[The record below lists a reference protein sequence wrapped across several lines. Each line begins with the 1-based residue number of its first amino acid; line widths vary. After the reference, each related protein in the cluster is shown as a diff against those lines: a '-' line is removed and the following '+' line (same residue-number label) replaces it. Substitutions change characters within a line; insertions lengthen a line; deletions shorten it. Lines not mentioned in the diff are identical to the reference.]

1 MNSRGRSTS
10 QTAAVIRL
18 TTPIIYYICV
28 ENGVTKYANVEI
40 PVSVEDGTTTI
51 PFSLGVVSGLKSGT
65 TYKVRLYTKDG
76 STEKNVGDAKNLTL
90 QPYFRYWL
98 ADGTVKEAKEPTS
111 YYTAGKTMDED
122 AKANA
127 AAIDLRG
134 INEDYIRMT
143 TNTNCLFFLS
153 SGQSLDSEFSNA
165 NKVLD
170 GVANKITVNTA
181 YPFYAPEAFTA
192 QEATYSHTFANGNN
206 NTGEGWETI
215 VLPFTVNSV
224 KNGTKNLKWFKSK
237 DDQRCHFWLME
248 FTGADGES
256 LTFNYATA
264 FEANK
269 PYIISVPGNKWGA
282 NWDLTNKQITFRGV
296 NVEVPATVLEPVICG
311 GKEFTPTF
319 ATISANGYIMNA
331 KGTEFKKGEGTVN
344 GYNAYFAAEGTA
356 NALRIVIE
364 GEEATGIKAVDN
376 SQLTN
381 GNEPIFNLN
390 GQRLEQKQRGV
401 NIVGGRKIVVK

>member
-1 MNSRGRSTS
+1 MDTNAKTNAVAMDFRG
-10 QTAAVIRL
+10 
-18 TTPIIYYICV
+18 
-28 ENGVTKYANVEI
+28 
-40 PVSVEDGTTTI
+40 VS
-51 PFSLGVVSGLKSGT
+51 KS
-65 TYKVRLYTKDG
+65 YMW
-76 STEKNVGDAKNLTL
+76 EGD
-90 QPYFRYWL
+90 
-98 ADGTVKEAKEPTS
+98 
-111 YYTAGKTMDED
+111 
-122 AKANA
+122 
-127 AAIDLRG
+127 
-134 INEDYIRMT
+134 
-143 TNTNCLFFLS
+143 NTNCIYYMTASQKPTS
-153 SGQSLDSEFSNA
+153 SSSDFGKTN
-165 NKVLD
+165 NVID
-170 GVANKITVNTA
+170 GVAEKITLNA
-181 YPFYAPEAFTA
+181 NYGFYAPEAFTVK
-192 QEATYSHTFANGNN
+192 EASFVRTFANGNN

-215 VLPFTVNSV
+215 VLPFTMNSV

-248 FTGADGES
+248 FAGADGES
-256 LTFNYATA
+256 LTFDYATA

-331 KGTEFKKGEGTVN
+331 EGTEFKKGEGTVN

-364 GEEATGIKAVDN
+364 GEEATGIEAIDN

-381 GNEPIFNLN
+381 GNEPIYNLN

>member
-1 MNSRGRSTS
+1 M
-10 QTAAVIRL
+10 
-18 TTPIIYYICV
+18 
-28 ENGVTKYANVEI
+28 TKYANVEI

-51 PFSLGVVSGLKSGT
+51 PFSLGVVSGLASGT
-65 TYKVRLYTKDG
+65 TYKVRLYSKDG
-76 STEKNVGDAKNLTL
+76 STETNIGDTKNLTL

-98 ADGTVKEAKEPTS
+98 ADGTAKEAKEPTS

-127 AAIDLRG
+127 VAIDLRG

-153 SGQSLDSEFSNA
+153 SSQSLDSEFSNA
-165 NKVLD
+165 NKVFE
-170 GVANKITVNTA
+170 GVADKVTINGT
-181 YPFYAPEAFTA
+181 YGFYAPEAFTA
-192 QEATYSHTFANGNN
+192 KEISYVRTFANGNN

-256 LTFNYATA
+256 HTFDYATT

-269 PYIISVPGNKWGA
+269 PYIISVPGKAWGS
-282 NWDLTNKQITFRGV
+282 NWNLTNKQITFRGV
-296 NVEVPATVLEPVICG
+296 NVEVPATVLEPVSYG

-319 ATISANGYIMNA
+319 TTISTNGYIMNA
-331 KGTEFKKGEGTVN
+331 EGSQFKKGEAIVN
-344 GYNAYFAAEGTA
+344 AYNAYFPAAGTT

-364 GEEATGIKAVDN
+364 GEEATGIEAIDN

-381 GNEPIFNLN
+381 GNEPIYNLN

-401 NIVGGRKIVVK
+401 NIVGGCKIVVK

>member
-1 MNSRGRSTS
+1 M
-10 QTAAVIRL
+10 
-18 TTPIIYYICV
+18 
-28 ENGVTKYANVEI
+28 TKYANVEI

-215 VLPFTVNSV
+215 VLPFEVNSV
-224 KNGTKNLKWFKSK
+224 KQGTKNISWFHSATDKRK
-237 DDQRCHFWLME
+237 HFWLME
-248 FTGADGES
+248 LTGATDNA
-256 LTFNYATA
+256 LTFDYATT

-269 PYIISVPGNKWGA
+269 PYIISVPGEGWGD
-282 NWDLTNKQITFRGV
+282 NWNLTGKEITFRGL
-296 NVEVPATVLEPVICG
+296 NVDVPVTVLEPIIRG
-311 GKEFTPTF
+311 NMEFTGTYT
-319 ATISANGYIMNA
+319 TITTNGYIMNA
-331 KGTEFKKGEGTVN
+331 EGTKFAWGEATTVN
-344 GYNAYFAAEGTA
+344 AYNAYFAADGSA
-356 NALRIVIE
+356 KSLNIVIN
-364 GEEATGIKAVDN
+364 GEETNGIEAIDN
-376 SQLTN
+376 SQLTT
-381 GNEPIFNLN
+381 GNESIYNLN

>member
-1 MNSRGRSTS
+1 M
-10 QTAAVIRL
+10 
-18 TTPIIYYICV
+18 
-28 ENGVTKYANVEI
+28 TKYANVEI

-215 VLPFTVNSV
+215 VLPFEVNSV
-224 KNGTKNLKWFKSK
+224 KQGTKNISWFHSATDKRK
-237 DDQRCHFWLME
+237 HFWLME
-248 FTGADGES
+248 LTGATDNA
-256 LTFNYATA
+256 LTFDYATT

-269 PYIISVPGNKWGA
+269 PYIISVPGEGWGD
-282 NWDLTNKQITFRGV
+282 NWNLTGKEITFRGL
-296 NVEVPATVLEPVICG
+296 NVDVPVTVLEPIIRG
-311 GKEFTPTF
+311 NMEFTGTYT
-319 ATISANGYIMNA
+319 TITTNGYIMNA
-331 KGTEFKKGEGTVN
+331 EGTKFAWGEATTVN
-344 GYNAYFAAEGTA
+344 AYNAYFAADGSA
-356 NALRIVIE
+356 KSLNIVIN
-364 GEEATGIKAVDN
+364 GEETNGIEAIDN
-376 SQLTN
+376 SQLTT